1 MFLSN
6 LRKSFIAS
14 GLLIIGFSACWLWQ
28 KNDNRSAAPVN
39 VDKGEF
45 PFSTR
50 EPDVFQCDIITTAD
64 GSSQTYFFARKK
76 EKSRYDIH
84 RGDEDQV
91 STIHSDK
98 DYLISYQRKVYTEVA
113 GGGDT
118 GANSLDD
125 FTNGLLKR
133 EEAGKFEEIGG
144 ENNLTKYRVKVN
156 EGNASE
162 IVIFVDPAVG
172 LPIKEE
178 FYSVTGNKKTLGFS
192 VELRNLNL
200 EVDDG
205 VFAIP
210 TGFRRVSIDEFR
222 KPDKIK

>member
-1 MFLSN
+1 MNKVKKTEFAPATLDAPRASIRRKRSQSN
-6 LRKSFIAS
+6 
-14 GLLIIGFSACWLWQ
+14 G
-28 KNDNRSAAPVN
+28 
-39 VDKGEF
+39 
-45 PFSTR
+45 
-50 EPDVFQCDIITTAD
+50 
-64 GSSQTYFFARKK
+64 
-76 EKSRYDIH
+76 
-84 RGDEDQV
+84 
-91 STIHSDK
+91 
-98 DYLISYQRKVYTEVA
+98 
-113 GGGDT
+113 
-118 GANSLDD
+118 
-125 FTNGLLKR
+125 
-133 EEAGKFEEIGG
+133 
-144 ENNLTKYRVKVN
+144 
-156 EGNASE
+156 GNASE